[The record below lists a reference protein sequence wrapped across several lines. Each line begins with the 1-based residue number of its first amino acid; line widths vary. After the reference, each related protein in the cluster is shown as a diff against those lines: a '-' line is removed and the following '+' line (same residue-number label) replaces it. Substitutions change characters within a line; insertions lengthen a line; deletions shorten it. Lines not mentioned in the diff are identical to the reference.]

1 MLELPELFFGG
12 FLLKHNG
19 KHILLHKTS
28 KLHGMGGPRL
38 SFTKG
43 MESKGKEREARKKG
57 TGGVPR

>member
-19 KHILLHKTS
+19 KHILHKTS
-28 KLHGMGGPRL
+28 KLHGRGGPRL

-57 TGGVPR
+57 AGGVPR